1 MKQIQK
7 TNPKDKD
14 RTLLKGELEA
24 MLRLKPHPNIVQLI
38 DVYTLGNKIH
48 IIMEYCGTNLKKY
61 IHKKDNYPTWF
72 QKLDIARQIAVGV
85 KFLHSGKP
93 QVIHRDLKPENVL
106 LNVDG
111 DTLQV
116 KIADF
121 GLTKINEAIDT
132 DPDAEQNDQASAPV
146 MTTAGGRGT
155 PAFLAPELIKKNPYD
170 SKVDIFAMGMT
181 LLFLF
186 FCEDNRYGK

>member
-1 MKQIQK
+1 MAVNDTIDIYMIRRLLNMAITPKDKGVEYDHSHKPIGSGSFGNVFEAWVKTDKSKKILAMKQIQK

-121 GLTKINEAIDT
+121 GLSKSNID
-132 DPDAEQNDQASAPV
+132 D
-146 MTTAGGRGT
+146 
-155 PAFLAPELIKKNPYD
+155 K
-170 SKVDIFAMGMT
+170 
-181 LLFLF
+181 
-186 FCEDNRYGK
+186 